1 MNLILHVWR
10 PKSPRDAGRMVRY
23 EAKNVNA
30 HMSFLEM
37 LDVLNEDLL
46 ARSEDP
52 IAFDHD
58 CREGICGM
66 SGFMNNGVA
75 HGPPRRNTVCH
86 PHLRLFKDGCQLDLE
101 PRRPRAFPGL

>member
-10 PKSPRDAGRMVRY
+10 QKSPGAAGRMVRY

-46 ARSEDP
+46 ARSEGP

-66 SGFMNNGVA
+66 GGSWIKGGPNGLQRVPQASPLHRRHAKRRAQSASG
-75 HGPPRRNTVCH
+75 
-86 PHLRLFKDGCQLDLE
+86 
-101 PRRPRAFPGL
+101 